1 MYVDDQ
7 TRICSAQAFTAD
19 AVSENTYD
27 AGVAGR
33 DISIGE
39 PMGIGIS
46 VSVAAKVS
54 DGNET
59 YEFQAV
65 QDSDAALGSPTVL
78 GLRAIDKANL
88 TAGSFHILPIPPGS
102 VTERYLGLNFN
113 GGGTNP
119 SITVDAW
126 IAPLSMLA
134 VKKDY
139 ADGFTVS

>member
-1 MYVDDQ
+1 MILDAQTLICDD
-7 TRICSAQAFTAD
+7 QAFTAD

-27 AGVAGR
+27 TGLTGN

-39 PMGIGIS
+39 PLGIGIA
-46 VSVAAKVS
+46 VSVAAKTS
-54 DGNET
+54 DSDET
-59 YEFQAV
+59 YEFQAIE
-65 QDSDAALGSPTVL
+65 DGDAALGSPTVL
-78 GLRAIDKANL
+78 AYRAIARANL

-102 VTERYLGLNFN
+102 ITERYLGLNFN

-126 IAPLSMLA
+126 IAPLSMLEQR
-134 VKKDY
+134 KNH